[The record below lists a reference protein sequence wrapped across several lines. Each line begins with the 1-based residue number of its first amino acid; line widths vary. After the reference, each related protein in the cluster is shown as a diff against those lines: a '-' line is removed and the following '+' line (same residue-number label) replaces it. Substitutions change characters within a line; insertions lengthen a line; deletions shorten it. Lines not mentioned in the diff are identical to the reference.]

1 MPKQSTSK
9 KNPALK
15 EPGEKPFCCHTT
27 RHPLREEKREAT
39 ERWLNGKFTRKPQKI
54 KALLNKK

>member
-27 RHPLREEKREAT
+27 RHPLREEKRGAIQRQLES
-39 ERWLNGKFTRKPQKI
+39 EFTIKPQKI
-54 KALLNKK
+54 KRMLNKK

>member
-1 MPKQSTSK
+1 MPKSGISK

-27 RHPLREEKREAT
+27 RHPLREEKREVT
-39 ERWLNGKFTRKPQKI
+39 ER
-54 KALLNKK
+54 